1 MKLGKIVQSI
11 SQNIGSAANIEI
23 TGIAYDSRA
32 VKPGYLFIAIRG
44 FETDGHKYIQNAIEN
59 GAAAVIGESDAAC
72 DCPYIKCED
81 SRRAMALAAAEFYGH
96 PERRLKIIGITGT
109 NGKTTTT
116 YLIKQILNLKGERCD
131 LIGTNHI
138 IVGEDVRESIHTT
151 PESLDLFHLFSEM
164 AQSGG
169 KYVVMEVSSHSLAL
183 ERVYGIEFETAVITN
198 ITQDHLDFHKTMD
211 AYAAAKAKLFT
222 MSKTA
227 AVNADDSYKDVILKA
242 AKGPVITYAIDAEAD
257 VRAENLK
264 MSGRGVIFDL
274 VYKNARREMRLGIP
288 GRFSVYNALAAIC
301 ACKNIGISDSDI
313 EKGLVLAKPV
323 KGRIEVMHINTPY
336 TVIIDYAHTPDGV
349 ENIISA
355 VRGFAKKRIITV
367 IGCGGNRDAAKRPK
381 MGHIA
386 EELSDIAIITSDNPR
401 CEDPMEII
409 RGILAGMKKDNHIV
423 IENRREAIKKAME
436 IAEEDDIIILA
447 GKGHETYQ
455 EINHVKHHFDEREV
469 VKEILKTL

>member
-151 PESLDLFHLFSEM
+151 PESLDLFRLFSEM
-164 AQSGG
+164 AESGG

-198 ITQDHLDFHKTMD
+198 IT
-211 AYAAAKAKLFT
+211 
-222 MSKTA
+222 
-227 AVNADDSYKDVILKA
+227 
-242 AKGPVITYAIDAEAD
+242 
-257 VRAENLK
+257 
-264 MSGRGVIFDL
+264 
-274 VYKNARREMRLGIP
+274 
-288 GRFSVYNALAAIC
+288 
-301 ACKNIGISDSDI
+301 
-313 EKGLVLAKPV
+313 
-323 KGRIEVMHINTPY
+323 
-336 TVIIDYAHTPDGV
+336 
-349 ENIISA
+349 
-355 VRGFAKKRIITV
+355 RIILIFIKPWTH
-367 IGCGGNRDAAKRPK
+367 
-381 MGHIA
+381 M
-386 EELSDIAIITSDNPR
+386 PR
-401 CEDPMEII
+401 Q
-409 RGILAGMKKDNHIV
+409 R
-423 IENRREAIKKAME
+423 
-436 IAEEDDIIILA
+436 
-447 GKGHETYQ
+447 Q
-455 EINHVKHHFDEREV
+455 SFSQ
-469 VKEILKTL
+469 